1 MSVSCGIL
9 PLPRKHRLRTAGP
22 DVSRI
27 PVTKK
32 HREPSDQRERRRE
45 EVDHKRSIV
54 LSPHV
59 STEVPRTLVASH
71 SLLTYRIFTC
81 EPNQAGKHAASRP
94 RPSLSP

>member
-45 EVDHKRSIV
+45 EFDHKRSIV

-59 STEVPRTLVASH
+59 ST
-71 SLLTYRIFTC
+71 
-81 EPNQAGKHAASRP
+81 
-94 RPSLSP
+94 